1 MWIWHNSCT
10 FPVRLSIWIPAT
22 MLVWVSVSPAAD
34 NLKGGAGGAAP
45 GTATEE
51 LRQLPDPTRPY
62 QPGTAPVTAQEAVT
76 GPELQSTMISPT
88 FRRAVI
94 SGRTYKQGDKIDG
107 AVITNIQPY
116 AVTLKRGGRETQLR
130 LLPKLTKEPNVSAK
144 KPDKDG

>member
-10 FPVRLSIWIPAT
+10 FPIRLGVWIPAAVL
-22 MLVWVSVSPAAD
+22 MWVSVSPAAED
-34 NLKGGAGGAAP
+34 FG
-45 GTATEE
+45 
-51 LRQLPDPTRPY
+51 QLSDPTRPHR
-62 QPGTAPVTAQEAVT
+62 PGTAPTVAQEMAT
-76 GPELQSTMISPT
+76 GPELQSTTISST

-107 AVITNIQPY
+107 AVITGIQPY
-116 AVTLKRGGRETQLR
+116 EVTLKQGGRETRLR